1 MPQRCPNGS
10 RRKPPKTGKCV
21 KNNKKT
27 TKKKCPKN
35 KLLNPRTNRC
45 INDNKLNRKK
55 LGKISPIKSSSVQKI
70 VTKACS
76 MYDNLKTVDLSKVK
90 YTGTTFGKFNLSF
103 NSTPLTDIKYINEG
117 TYGKVYLY
125 GKGDIQIAVKT
136 YKYPDDEEIDIIQM
150 LNSKKISCNTVNTKL
165 IRMPG
170 EYISIMDIMSGSLDK
185 MKGKLSLPD
194 IYKTVKEIAKN
205 LNCLDKKKLSYT
217 DLKTANILFKC
228 YDKKYIK
235 TSLGD
240 LGGICN
246 RGADHIA
253 TWPPYEYKDDQ
264 GTVICNE
271 KTMVWCLGVII
282 LELLNLNVN
291 RFHWSMIDGE
301 TSESINRYLDRVCMM
316 KQLDTVKLKRKMTGD
331 KLLLKMLDINSRKRI
346 GLQTIINNI

>member
-1 MPQRCPNGS
+1 MRSKRQRHSSG
-10 RRKPPKTGKCV
+10 RFGRH
-21 KNNKKT
+21 KKT
-27 TKKKCPKN
+27 KQGSLKPCPSGSSR
-35 KLLNPRTNRC
+35 NPKTNRC

-55 LGKISPIKSSSVQKI
+55 LGKTSPIKSSSVHKI

-76 MYDNLKTVDLSKVK
+76 TYSNLKAVDLSKVK

-165 IRMPG
+165 IRLPG
-170 EYISIMDIMSGSLDK
+170 EFISIMDIMSGSLDK
-185 MKGKLSLPD
+185 MKGKLTLPD

-205 LNCLDKKKLSYT
+205 LNCLDKKNLSYT

-228 YDKKYIK
+228 DDRKYIK

-253 TWPPYEYKDDQ
+253 TWPPYEYKDDE

-271 KTMVWCLGVII
+271 KTMVWCLGIVV
-282 LELLNLNVN
+282 LELLNLDVN

>member
-10 RRKPPKTGKCV
+10 RRIPAKTGKCV

-27 TKKKCPKN
+27 SKKKCPKN
-35 KLLNPRTNRC
+35 KLLNPKTKRC

-55 LGKISPIKSSSVQKI
+55 LGKKSPIKSSSIQKI

-76 MYDNLKTVDLSKVK
+76 GYKNLKAVDLSKVK
-90 YTGTTFGKFNLSF
+90 YTGTVSGKFNLSF
-103 NSTPLTDIKYINEG
+103 NSTPLTDIRYINEG

-125 GKGDIQIAVKT
+125 GKDDIQIAVKT
-136 YKYPDDEEIDIIQM
+136 YKYVDDEEIGIIEM
-150 LNSKKISCNTVNTKL
+150 LNKDKISCNTVNTRL
-165 IRMPG
+165 IRIPG

-185 MKGKLSLPD
+185 MKGKLTIPD

-205 LNCLDKKKLSYT
+205 LNCLNKKNLSYT
-217 DLKTANILFKC
+217 DLKTGNVLFKC

-240 LGGICN
+240 LGGICT
-246 RGADHIA
+246 RGENHIA
-253 TWPPYEYKDDQ
+253 TWPPYEYKDDE
-264 GTVICNE
+264 GTVLCNE
-271 KTMVWCLGVII
+271 KTMVWCLGIVV

-291 RFHWSMIDGE
+291 IFHWSMIDGE

-316 KQLDTVKLKRKMTGD
+316 KKLDTVRLKRKMTGD
-331 KLLLKMLDINSRKRI
+331 KLLIKMLDVDPKKRI